1 MTEHY
6 KTLTIDNRFSIS
18 NPSHSANIPT
28 LPYPPP
34 PPPPPYLCT
43 NLAFNRQSSFNL
55 SIIPAIACL
64 IFAVNFSLRAQ
75 TGTCRL
81 PVIAPIG
88 CPNP

>member
-34 PPPPPYLCT
+34 PPPPLLMY
-43 NLAFNRQSSFNL
+43 
-55 SIIPAIACL
+55 
-64 IFAVNFSLRAQ
+64 
-75 TGTCRL
+75 
-81 PVIAPIG
+81 
-88 CPNP
+88 